1 MFSTK
6 LVYKNLAKYRD
17 TGMQGYKDA
26 RMHGDR
32 DTGSKFQVAGC
43 RWQVAGYWICINLQ
57 LATWNLQLVTCNS

>member
-32 DTGSKFQVAGC
+32 DTGSKFQVPSC
-43 RWQVAGYWICINLQ
+43 RLQVIGYVL
-57 LATWNLQLVTCNS
+57 TCNL